1 MNIETG
7 IMKEN
12 ENQIGKTRSPSLE
25 PHEIRK
31 TENRDSWLG
40 RIHVRSRSV
49 ILSRW
54 SGLGFRAFNNQRL
67 AVSTMSNEKVNGI
80 RARRKAVT
88 RSSYWERMN
97 VNHVSCC
104 PSFDQGSPEGVSHF
118 DLWNNGKTHQG
129 SSPFHK
135 IPATVMCKQT
145 KNIVITL
152 HLRTRCNIPS
162 LLLGAM
168 EES

>member
-12 ENQIGKTRSPSLE
+12 ENQIGITRSPSLE
-25 PHEIRK
+25 PHEIRS

-40 RIHVRSRSV
+40 RIHLRFRSV

-80 RARRKAVT
+80 RNARRKAVN
-88 RSSYWERMN
+88 RSSY
-97 VNHVSCC
+97 
-104 PSFDQGSPEGVSHF
+104 
-118 DLWNNGKTHQG
+118 
-129 SSPFHK
+129 
-135 IPATVMCKQT
+135 
-145 KNIVITL
+145 
-152 HLRTRCNIPS
+152 
-162 LLLGAM
+162 
-168 EES
+168 